1 MMAVVIDTHIIV
13 WYILEPEKLSD
24 IASQRLEQAVNDGE
38 SIYLSAISIVEIC
51 FLIERGRLP
60 AIVLDRLA
68 EAINQADS
76 SVVLIPLDQAISLS
90 IPQIDRA
97 TVPEMPDRII
107 AATALYLNL
116 PLITRDHKIQA
127 LQNIQTVW

>member
-1 MMAVVIDTHIIV
+1 MAVVIDTHIIV
-13 WYILEPEKLSD
+13 WYILEPERLSD
-24 IASQRLEQAVNDGE
+24 TASRMLEQTVNDGE

-60 AIVLDRLA
+60 AIVLERLA
-68 EAINQADS
+68 EAINQPDS
-76 SVVLIPLDQAISLS
+76 SVVLVPLDQAISLS

-107 AATALYLNL
+107 AATALHLNL